1 MVKEV
6 KANKEA
12 YDVLILGAGPAGLTA
27 AIYAGRYQLKTVV
40 VSKTF
45 GGMANLAGEIDNWP
59 GFSGSGLDLMV
70 AFKKHAEKYG
80 AVFIDGEVS
89 VVKKDATGFF
99 VELEGKIIRAKSLVV
114 ALGTEH
120 KQLDIKGE
128 KEFLGKGVSYCATC
142 DAMFFK
148 NKKVVVVGGANSA
161 AKAALYLS
169 ELAKEVS
176 IVYRKTQMR
185 CEPISLKKI
194 ETSSNIKMYYNATP
208 LEIIGDKKVTGLKIK
223 QEVNGKDE
231 EKLLDVDGVFIQVG
245 ATPMTD
251 VVSDLGLEFCDGY
264 IKTDKEMV
272 TSVKGIFAA
281 GDDTNNTFKQVVV
294 AAGEGAVAAK
304 SARDYLKSL
313 E

>member
-6 KANKEA
+6 KADKEV

-80 AVFIDGEVS
+80 SVFIEGEVS
-89 VVKKDATGFF
+89 VVKKDEVGFS
-99 VELEGKIIRAKSLVV
+99 VELEGKIIRAKSLIV

-194 ETSSNIKMYYNATP
+194 DKSPNIKIYYNSTP
-208 LEIIGDKKVTGLKIK
+208 LEIIGDKKVKALKIK

-231 EKLLDVDGVFIQVG
+231 EKLLEVDGVFIQVG

-251 VVSDLGLEFCDGY
+251 VVSDLGLEFCEGY
-264 IKTDKEMV
+264 IKTDKEMI

-281 GDDTNNTFKQVVV
+281 GDNTNNTFKQVVV
-294 AAGEGAVAAK
+294 AAGEGAVAAR